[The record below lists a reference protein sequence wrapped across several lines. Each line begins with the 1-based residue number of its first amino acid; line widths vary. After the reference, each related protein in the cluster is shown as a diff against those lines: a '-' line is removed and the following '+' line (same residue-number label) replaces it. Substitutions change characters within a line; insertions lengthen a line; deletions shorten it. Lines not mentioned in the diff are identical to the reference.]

1 MTMKNIILIG
11 MPGAGKSTI
20 GVVLAKILGYQF
32 IDSDLLIQKQEGK
45 ILQDLIEEKGI
56 DGFLTIEN
64 QVNQDIDTD
73 MTVISTGGSAVY
85 CHEAMMKFKEK
96 GIIVYLQLS
105 YDNISRR
112 LGSLIKRGVV
122 LNKGET
128 LLDLYRER
136 IPLYEQYAD
145 IIVNIDELDINEAI
159 EKVRVAIGNV
169 LKGD

>member
-1 MTMKNIILIG
+1 MMKNIILIG

-45 ILQDLIEEKGI
+45 ILQDLIEEKGTEN
-56 DGFLTIEN
+56 FLTIEN
-64 QVNQDIDTD
+64 QVNCAIETD

-105 YDNISRR
+105 YDNINKR
-112 LGSLIKRGVV
+112 LGSLKGRGVV
-122 LNKGET
+122 LRKGET

-145 IIVNIDELDINEAI
+145 MTVNVDGLGISEAT
-159 EKVRVAIGNV
+159 EKVGAVIGNV

>member
-1 MTMKNIILIG
+1 MKNIILIG

-32 IDSDLLIQKQEGK
+32 VDSDLLIQKQEGK

-56 DGFLTIEN
+56 DSFLAIEN
-64 QVNQDIDTD
+64 QVNLDIETD

-85 CHEAMMKFKEK
+85 CYEAMMKFKEK
-96 GIIVYLQLS
+96 GIVVYLQLS
-105 YDNISRR
+105 YDNIGHR
-112 LGSLIKRGVV
+112 LGSLKRRGVV
-122 LNKGET
+122 LRKGEN
-128 LLDLYRER
+128 LLELYRER

-145 IIVNIDELDINEAI
+145 MTVNIDELDINEAI
-159 EKVRVAIGNV
+159 EKVRTAISGI